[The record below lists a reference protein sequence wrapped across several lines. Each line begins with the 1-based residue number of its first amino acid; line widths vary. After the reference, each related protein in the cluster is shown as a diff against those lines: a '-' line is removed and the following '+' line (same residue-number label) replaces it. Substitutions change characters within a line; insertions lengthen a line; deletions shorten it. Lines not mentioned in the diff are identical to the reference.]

1 MFNFV
6 SLIGANKNDF
16 DNDDEED
23 DDDDTVK
30 TVVMSINALTTKKKK
45 KIICWIKIP
54 NWFLFCRYFMI
65 AGLGTKSVT

>member
-45 KIICWIKIP
+45 KS
-54 NWFLFCRYFMI
+54 FVELRYPTDFYFVDI
-65 AGLGTKSVT
+65 LWSLG